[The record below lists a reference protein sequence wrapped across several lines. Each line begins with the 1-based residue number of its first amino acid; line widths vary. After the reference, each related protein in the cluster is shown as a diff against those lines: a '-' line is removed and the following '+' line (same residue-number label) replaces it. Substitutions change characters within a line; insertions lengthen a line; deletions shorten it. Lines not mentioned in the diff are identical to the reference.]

1 MTKFVGLR
9 AKTYSY
15 LQMSVVKIKKEKTQK
30 TVSLIA
36 NLNLKIIKIV
46 SKQLNLKIKQ
56 TIQKTKEIDTDSPKK
71 DDKEFIKNNRLI
83 LKTQKRFKNE
93 RHNIFTQEIN
103 KIALSLND
111 DKRLQSSYLKETYAN
126 AMSKDLVSEKK
137 RLNVAI

>member
-30 TVSLIA
+30 TMSLIA

-46 SKQLNLKIKQ
+46 SKQLNLRIKQ
-56 TIQKTKEIDTDSPKK
+56 TIQKKKEIDTDSPKK

>member
-46 SKQLNLKIKQ
+46 SKQLNLRIKQ

-83 LKTQKRFKNE
+83 
-93 RHNIFTQEIN
+93 
-103 KIALSLND
+103 
-111 DKRLQSSYLKETYAN
+111 
-126 AMSKDLVSEKK
+126 
-137 RLNVAI
+137 

>member
-36 NLNLKIIKIV
+36 NLNLKILKIV
-46 SKQLNLKIKQ
+46 SKQLNLRIKQ

>member
-30 TVSLIA
+30 TMSLIA

-46 SKQLNLKIKQ
+46 SKQLNLRIKQ

-111 DKRLQSSYLKETYAN
+111 DKRVQSSYLKETYAN
-126 AMSKDLVSEKK
+126 GMSKDLVREKK

>member
-46 SKQLNLKIKQ
+46 SKQLNLRIKQ

>member
-15 LQMSVVKIKKEKTQK
+15 LQMSLVKIKKEKTQK

-46 SKQLNLKIKQ
+46 SKQLNLRIKQ

-111 DKRLQSSYLKETYAN
+111 DKRVQSSYLKETYAN
-126 AMSKDLVSEKK
+126 GMSKDLVREKK

>member
-30 TVSLIA
+30 TMSLIA

-46 SKQLNLKIKQ
+46 SKQLNLRIKQ

-126 AMSKDLVSEKK
+126 ARSKDLVSEKK

>member
-15 LQMSVVKIKKEKTQK
+15 LQMSVVKIKKQKTQK
-30 TVSLIA
+30 TMSLIA

-46 SKQLNLKIKQ
+46 SKQLNLRIKQ

>member
-46 SKQLNLKIKQ
+46 SKQLNLRIKQ

-111 DKRLQSSYLKETYAN
+111 DKRVQSSYLKETYAN
-126 AMSKDLVSEKK
+126 GMSKDLVREKK

>member
-30 TVSLIA
+30 TMSLIA

-46 SKQLNLKIKQ
+46 SKQLNLRIKQ

>member
-46 SKQLNLKIKQ
+46 SKQLNLRIKQ

-71 DDKEFIKNNRLI
+71 DEKEFIKNNRLI